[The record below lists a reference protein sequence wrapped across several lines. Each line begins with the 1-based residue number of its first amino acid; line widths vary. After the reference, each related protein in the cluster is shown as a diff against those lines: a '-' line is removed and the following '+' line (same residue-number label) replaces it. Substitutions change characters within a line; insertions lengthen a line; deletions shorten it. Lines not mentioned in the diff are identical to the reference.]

1 MTTNYDRR
9 PIVPADAWLTDDTG
23 GIVGIEIANAGQ
35 QKTYLVSTDSPGTGA
50 TFTDATITT
59 ATITTANVTT
69 ANVTTEN
76 VATLNVTG
84 TSNLFNPVGFFGN
97 LSTVV
102 AGTPALAM
110 VTNSQMV
117 MYSPFEVQNAG
128 GVAISGEMRIY
139 SWPV

>member
-50 TFTDATITT
+50 TFDDATITT
-59 ATITTANVTT
+59 ATITTAGITT
-69 ANVTTEN
+69 AN

-84 TSNLFNPVGFFGN
+84 TANLFNPIGFFGN

-110 VTNSQMV
+110 AENSQMV
-117 MYSPFEVQNAG
+117 MYSPFTVQNAG
-128 GVAISGEMRIY
+128 GVAISGEMRVY